1 MERKEKEEGKARN
14 SAGGGAGAALVLGGR
29 PWRSRPFRRPFRPS
43 PRQSACGLRG
53 GAVLSSWARD
63 RPSCEPRMH
72 FPEAEQMSQVWPAAT
87 WPPWRVL
94 RSAWEPGTRGAVRG
108 EGLGETRLWAVC
120 ARVCVCMSVCMCVP
134 AEVNTGW
141 LCGKRT
147 LPTLDVCPLA
157 SDSAEAIQSPRSGRL
172 VLLPFSSDQQG
183 CRGQRAACQAL
194 GHGFSEHSRLR
205 Q

>member
-14 SAGGGAGAALVLGGR
+14 GAGGGAGAALVLGGC

-53 GAVLSSWARD
+53 DAVLSSWAQD

-120 ARVCVCMSVCMCVP
+120 ARVCVCMSVCMCVFP
-134 AEVNTGW
+134 
-141 LCGKRT
+141 
-147 LPTLDVCPLA
+147 
-157 SDSAEAIQSPRSGRL
+157 QRST
-172 VLLPFSSDQQG
+172 QG
-183 CRGQRAACQAL
+183 
-194 GHGFSEHSRLR
+194 GFVASEHCPP
-205 Q
+205 